1 MELLHAFQKGKKHV
15 VGNRLLESLLARK
28 RISNAQFTASRS
40 RSKFSTP
47 LERQVSEHDPSFFY
61 SSALELRVGL
71 AARDKTAAS
80 ARPSRLRRA
89 HRAPPR
95 TRLDG
100 VARRTHLPVISR
112 LRRGWARRP
121 RNGRLEVSGARGP
134 PGEPVRAGRQRC

>member
-1 MELLHAFQKGKKHV
+1 MLSEIDCW
-15 VGNRLLESLLARK
+15 NRYWRARAG
-28 RISNAQFTASRS
+28 ISNAQFTASRS

-100 VARRTHLPVISR
+100 VACRTHLPVISR
-112 LRRGWARRP
+112 LRRGWARRGAHGTEGW
-121 RNGRLEVSGARGP
+121 RCRVRGAHRGNLSELDDSG
-134 PGEPVRAGRQRC
+134 VRQRKDVCC